1 MTCDTAQNRLLA
13 LPDPDRLPDDLHAH
27 LAGCELCRRYA
38 DRMTVLDAELAALP
52 APASADARAAF
63 LESLAA
69 AGPVIR
75 TVPTAPF
82 RSSVSLWGLA
92 ARVRW
97 KPVFATAAAALVAVG
112 VWSAIPGPKPPV
124 AEVDGPRSELVKKVV
139 RYNTELAKASDPR
152 ERVAKLAELAADL
165 QAETD
170 RMLGGAEASPL
181 AKVRAYL
188 DADRDALRGCRLG
201 RLAFDP
207 GRDDG
212 VAAPIAAY
220 FTGLQRTLAQLLD
233 QAVTAGELVDSTD
246 TTAVATVIVAG
257 VQGGFVLAALTGD
270 PRAMTDTTRGLQAL
284 LPRAVT
290 SHAPRPRSQ

>member
-1 MTCDTAQNRLLA
+1 VTGSDAMTARDLLIEATKRLIWERGVNATSPGAILNA
-13 LPDPDRLPDDLHAH
+13 SGVGQGSMYHH
-27 LAGCELCRRYA
+27 FSGK
-38 DRMTVLDAELAALP
+38 P
-52 APASADARAAF
+52 A
-63 LESLAA
+63 LAA
-69 AGPVIR
+69 A
-75 TVPTAPF
+75 
-82 RSSVSLWGLA
+82 
-92 ARVRW
+92 
-97 KPVFATAAAALVAVG
+97 AAA
-112 VWSAIPGPKPPV
+112 S
-124 AEVDGPRSELVKKVV
+124 
-139 RYNTELAKASDPR
+139 
-152 ERVAKLAELAADL
+152 LAADL

-170 RMLGGAEASPL
+170 RMLGGAEPSPL